1 MLRKIS
7 NRGGLRFHEWK
18 VQMGLP
24 QGDLLTLQESFQAAE
39 STDSRR
45 VLSGLRLQP
54 QIRYPAAQRSSTAK
68 TGVNHRQE
76 PPLHLWW
83 ESHLISN
90 SHLGGCGLSMLGAA
104 QSSPTVVAPVG
115 HQALGDFTVSPKATP
130 LDQPRYHR
138 PATQGQKAP
147 TEKTP
152 LRAHQTGHVAQA
164 PHSHQNR
171 LLGCQNPRLTDTDL
185 VSHSGNSEQGEFI
198 HSLNV
203 TDIHTTWV
211 ETRAVMGKGQ
221 AGVLEAMKQ
230 IEQALP
236 FKLLGID
243 SDNGSEF
250 INYHLKAFCDQK
262 QIQFTRGRP
271 YKKDDNAHIE
281 QKNWTHVRK
290 ILGYL
295 RYDSPQAL
303 DAINDLY
310 QHELR
315 VLQNLFLPSMK
326 LTEKV
331 RVGSKLKRRYD
342 KPLTPLER
350 LLACPQA
357 DPAKLQELK
366 KLRETTDPFKLAKTI
381 EQKLER
387 VYQLANQRVSPSP
400 KILQPTSQPLT
411 RAERQAVLEI
421 SELLGINVHIG
432 TPKTNQRRVTS

>member
-1 MLRKIS
+1 LALSQSVQKQLLSIS
-7 NRGGLRFHEWK
+7 PATIDRRLKAKKRQLKKRLYGRTKPGT
-18 VQMGLP
+18 
-24 QGDLLTLQESFQAAE
+24 LLKHHIPIK
-39 STDSRR
+39 TDSWD
-45 VLSGLRLQP
+45 V
-54 QIRYPAAQRSSTAK
+54 
-68 TGVNHRQE
+68 
-76 PPLHLWW
+76 
-83 ESHLISN
+83 
-90 SHLGGCGLSMLGAA
+90 
-104 QSSPTVVAPVG
+104 
-115 HQALGDFTVSPKATP
+115 
-130 LDQPRYHR
+130 
-138 PATQGQKAP
+138 
-147 TEKTP
+147 KTP
-152 LRAHQTGHVAQA
+152 GFTE
-164 PHSHQNR
+164 
-171 LLGCQNPRLTDTDL
+171 TDL
-185 VSHSGNSEQGEFI
+185 VSHSGNSERGEFI

-221 AGVLEAMKQ
+221 AGVLDAMKQ

-303 DAINDLY
+303 DAINALY
-310 QHELR
+310 RHELR
-315 VLQNLFLPSMK
+315 ILQNLFLPSMK
-326 LTEKV
+326 LSEKV

-366 KLRETTDPFKLAKTI
+366 KLRAATDPFALAKTI
-381 EQKLER
+381 EQKLQR
-387 VYQLANQRVSPSP
+387 IYQLANHRVSPSP
-400 KILQPTSQPLT
+400 EPPQPSLRPLT
-411 RAERQAVLEI
+411 RAERHAVLEI
-421 SELLGINVHIG
+421 SEVLGTNVRG
-432 TPKTNQRRVTS
+432 ETQKLNQRRVTS

>member
-1 MLRKIS
+1 MSGKSRWDYLKAIYSRYK
-7 NRGGLRFHEWK
+7 K
-18 VQMGLP
+18 V
-24 QGDLLTLQESFQAAE
+24 S
-39 STDSRR
+39 
-45 VLSGLRLQP
+45 
-54 QIRYPAAQRSSTAK
+54 K
-68 TGVNHRQE
+68 
-76 PPLHLWW
+76 
-83 ESHLISN
+83 
-90 SHLGGCGLSMLGAA
+90 
-104 QSSPTVVAPVG
+104 
-115 HQALGDFTVSPKATP
+115 
-130 LDQPRYHR
+130 
-138 PATQGQKAP
+138 
-147 TEKTP
+147 P
-152 LRAHQTGHVAQA
+152 LRARILDEFCQVCGYNRKYAI
-164 PHSHQNR
+164 R
-171 LLGCQNPRLTDTDL
+171 LLNGPAPQKPEGKTSQGRRPTYGTKVILSLSAIWEAAGYPCSARLKALLPLWLPWAIKRLAISDPVQKQLLLISPATIDRRLKAKKRQLKKRLYGRTKPGTLLKHHIPIKTDSWDVKTPGFTETDL
-185 VSHSGNSEQGEFI
+185 VSHSGNSEKGEFI

-221 AGVLEAMKQ
+221 AGVLDAMKQ

-310 QHELR
+310 LHELR
-315 VLQNLFLPSMK
+315 ILQNLFLPSMK
-326 LTEKV
+326 LSEKV

-350 LLACPQA
+350 LFTCPQA
-357 DPAKLQELK
+357 DRAKLQELK
-366 KLRETTDPFKLAKTI
+366 KLREASDPFALAKTI
-381 EQKLER
+381 EQKLQR
-387 VYQLANQRVSPSP
+387 IYQLANQRVSPSP
-400 KILQPTSQPLT
+400 EPPQPSLRPLT
-411 RAERQAVLEI
+411 RAERQAALEI
-421 SELLGINVHIG
+421 SELLGIKVRVG
-432 TPKTNQRRVTS
+432 TQKTTQRRVTS

>member
-1 MLRKIS
+1 M
-7 NRGGLRFHEWK
+7 GGKSRWDYLKAIYSRYKK
-18 VQMGLP
+18 V
-24 QGDLLTLQESFQAAE
+24 S
-39 STDSRR
+39 
-45 VLSGLRLQP
+45 
-54 QIRYPAAQRSSTAK
+54 K
-68 TGVNHRQE
+68 
-76 PPLHLWW
+76 
-83 ESHLISN
+83 
-90 SHLGGCGLSMLGAA
+90 
-104 QSSPTVVAPVG
+104 
-115 HQALGDFTVSPKATP
+115 
-130 LDQPRYHR
+130 
-138 PATQGQKAP
+138 
-147 TEKTP
+147 P
-152 LRAHQTGHVAQA
+152 LRARILDEFCQVCGYNRKYAI
-164 PHSHQNR
+164 R
-171 LLGCQNPRLTDTDL
+171 LLNGPAPQKPEGTTSKGRRPTYGAKVILSLTAIWEAAGYPCSARLKALLPLWLPWAIKRLALSAEVQKQLLSISPATIDRRLKPKKRQLKKRLYGRTKPGTLLKHHIPIKTDSWDVKTPGFTETDL
-185 VSHSGNSEQGEFI
+185 VSHSGNSEKGEFI

-221 AGVLEAMKQ
+221 AGVLDAMKQ
-230 IEQALP
+230 IEQLLP

-295 RYDSPQAL
+295 RYDSRQAL
-303 DAINDLY
+303 EAINDLY
-310 QHELR
+310 RGELR
-315 VLQNLFLPSMK
+315 ILQNLFLPSMK
-326 LTEKV
+326 LSEKV

-357 DPAKLQELK
+357 DPVKVQELK
-366 KLRETTDPFKLAKTI
+366 KLRAATDPFALAKTI

-387 VYQLANQRVSPSP
+387 IYQLADHRVSPNP
-400 KILQPTSQPLT
+400 EPPQPSLRPLT

-421 SELLGINVHIG
+421 SEVLGIDV
-432 TPKTNQRRVTS
+432 RVNRKN